1 MTKSKTEARQKPGPK
16 PKPRYRCVAC
26 CSELGARELRTHRRK
41 CPCRS
46 MFCANL
52 QHSKKPGPK
61 SKIHYLCMACHA
73 SLSESGVRTHHRDCQ
88 AVEPTLAEL
97 EAKNTALKARIAR
110 LEELT
115 RRAHLA

>member
-1 MTKSKTEARQKPGPK
+1 
-16 PKPRYRCVAC
+16 
-26 CSELGARELRTHRRK
+26 
-41 CPCRS
+41 

-52 QHSKKPGPK
+52 RRSKKPGPK
-61 SKIHYLCMACHA
+61 PKIHYLCMACHA
-73 SLSESGVRTHHRDCQ
+73 SLSESGVRTHRRDCQ

-97 EAKNTALKARIAR
+97 EAKKTALEARIAR